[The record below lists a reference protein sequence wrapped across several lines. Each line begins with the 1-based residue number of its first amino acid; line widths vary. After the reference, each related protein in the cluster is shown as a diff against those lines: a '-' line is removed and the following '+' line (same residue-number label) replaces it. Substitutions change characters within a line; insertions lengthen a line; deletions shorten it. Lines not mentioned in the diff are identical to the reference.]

1 MDIKTSKVQR
11 WKGMTDKVHGV
22 EVETLSR
29 TLRTICGIPVLQRV
43 VILSDGRGGEQF
55 TCQVCRDILHER

>member
-1 MDIKTSKVQR
+1 
-11 WKGMTDKVHGV
+11 MTGKVHGV

-29 TLRTICGIPVLQRV
+29 TLRTICGIPVLQRE
-43 VILSDGRGGEQF
+43 VILRDEWGGEEI